1 MSFLLLLP
9 EQVEALHDLALNPGE
24 IAGRAKDKSLEG
36 ALSRVDNRL
45 LYGMIDD
52 IFDLAAA
59 YAAAVAQGHCFND
72 GNKRTAYRTMSTAYR
87 TMIVCL
93 TLNDTA
99 ITHETEEVGQK
110 IIALAQGQLPEEDFA
125 DWLRGKAAETG

>member
-72 GNKRTAYRTMSTAYR
+72 GNKRTAYRTM
-87 TMIVCL
+87 IVCL